1 MKILRTIAAALV
13 TGIPAITMAATW
25 LPAEGIWQIDGA
37 NGSGLALD
45 VRDNAIGVGL
55 YTYDDAGN
63 GIWYSGAGV
72 LADGALALDLTRFER
87 GEGDAVTAVD
97 TLSVTLQLVASAAGT
112 LSIDGGEPTA
122 VRHATFGTG
131 YMEGL
136 ELQSAAGTVHVVPDM
151 RDRWVFSP
159 TDAGGLGSVEITF
172 AQIQRS
178 DGAIAFTTGETEDA
192 TLEEGDFS
200 FVCATTP
207 SPVGPGAGCLLY
219 AHAGPL
225 PQLVPPTEIARFD
238 PADLSA
244 MRVAGAPDT
253 MIGFRVPYLY
263 DAPQSGIWQI
273 VGRFGEGVTLDLRQD
288 QVAIGIYG
296 YDDDGNAAWS
306 LATGAIAGDTVEA
319 DLTTF
324 AGGSCLTCEHMNPT
338 VDSIR
343 PLRLEF
349 VGTTRARLTIGDD
362 EPLALT
368 LLPFGADYLAKPFAD
383 DPDSAEFGTHAL
395 PALNGGW
402 AQTDVYSGHIVDPP
416 SHLSAAYAF
425 GGVETASDD
434 GATYNSLHATTTAH
448 WGPPDEFGG
457 TYTTSLTCEANDDD
471 DPFDCVLT
479 RAGGPGSPPAPAAVM
494 ADIHPWNI
502 SANRISGINVDGFT
516 PRPVYLFRI
525 PPRPVTDSAR

>member
-1 MKILRTIAAALV
+1 MKILRTIAAALAV
-13 TGIPAITMAATW
+13 GVPAASMAGTW

-63 GIWYSGAGV
+63 GIWYSGAGA
-72 LADGALALDLTRFER
+72 LADGVLALELTRFER
-87 GEGDAVTAVD
+87 GDGGAVTAVD
-97 TLSVTLQLVASAAGT
+97 TLPVTLAFAASAAGT
-112 LSIDGGEPTA
+112 LSIDGGAPKS
-122 VRHATFGTG
+122 VRHAAFGTA
-131 YMEGL
+131 YAEGL
-136 ELQSAAGTVHVVPDM
+136 ELPGSAGTVRALPDM

-159 TDAGGLGSVEITF
+159 THAEGPRSVDITF
-172 AQIQRS
+172 TQVQRS

-192 TLEEGDFS
+192 TLDDGDFS
-200 FVCATTP
+200 FVCAMSP
-207 SPVGPGAGCLLY
+207 HPVGPGAGCVLN

-225 PQLVPPTEIARFD
+225 PQLVPPTEIAHFD

-244 MRVAGAPDT
+244 MRIAGAPDT

-273 VGRFGEGVTLDLRQD
+273 VGHFGEGVTLDVRQD
-288 QVAIGIYG
+288 QAAIGIYG
-296 YDDDGNAAWS
+296 YDDAGKATWS
-306 LATGAIAGDTVEA
+306 LATGAIVGDTIEA
-319 DLTTF
+319 DLIAF
-324 AGGSCLTCEHMNPT
+324 AGGSCLECDHTDPAINST
-338 VDSIR
+338 R

-362 EPLALT
+362 EPLALA

-383 DPDSAEFGTHAL
+383 DPGAAEFGPHAL
-395 PALNGGW
+395 PALTGGW
-402 AQTDVYSGHIVDPP
+402 AQTDVYSGYITDPP

-425 GGVETASDD
+425 GEVETDSTD
-434 GATYNSLHATTTAH
+434 GGTYGSLHATTTGH
-448 WGPPDEFGG
+448 WGPPDPLGG
-457 TYTTSLTCEANDDD
+457 TYTSSLACEAGDDD
-471 DPFDCVLT
+471 DIFGCVLT

-494 ADIHPWNI
+494 ADIHPWNM
-502 SANRISGINVDGFT
+502 SSNRISGINIDGFT

-525 PPRPVTDSAR
+525 PPRPAPQPAR